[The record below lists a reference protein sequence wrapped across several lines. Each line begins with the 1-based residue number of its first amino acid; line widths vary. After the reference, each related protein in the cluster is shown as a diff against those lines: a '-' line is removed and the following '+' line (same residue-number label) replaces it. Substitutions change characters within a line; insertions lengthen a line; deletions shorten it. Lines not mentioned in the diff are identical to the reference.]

1 MRRMRPTSAT
11 AGRRYGSSQMPDTLI
26 REAHRRVRRRISV
39 LDDDPTGS
47 QTVHDATIVTR
58 FAPKGSSAGLAEPGD
73 ALTEGRAY
81 KHHARPT
88 LTDLSGAL
96 LA

>member
-1 MRRMRPTSAT
+1 MGLTSPT
-11 AGRRYGSSQMPDTLI
+11 AGRRYGSMPETLI

-58 FAPKGSSAGLAEPGD
+58 FAPKG
-73 ALTEGRAY
+73 
-81 KHHARPT
+81 
-88 LTDLSGAL
+88 
-96 LA
+96 

>member
-1 MRRMRPTSAT
+1 MRRMGPTSAT

-58 FAPKGSSAGLAEPGD
+58 FAPKGSSERPQAALRFSISPKAE
-73 ALTEGRAY
+73 L
-81 KHHARPT
+81 
-88 LTDLSGAL
+88 
-96 LA
+96 